1 MAIYHSELIF
11 LFLSV
16 FSILAAGLKMGMKHI
31 WFEIGSGYGE
41 LGSSSPPSPYQKHQ
55 GLPPPPLPPSPGLEN
70 TAAKRNAHEH
80 KI

>member
-41 LGSSSPPSPYQKHQ
+41 LGSSSPPLPLPKAPGITPSS
-55 GLPPPPLPPSPGLEN
+55 PPPFPW
-70 TAAKRNAHEH
+70 AREH
-80 KI
+80 RGKTQCA